1 MGKLIERFKKFKE
14 TQREKSV
21 LRKAER
27 GFRKEQGQKLRQIRL
42 EEKAERFEERQ
53 EQITKIR
60 KAQAERAKL
69 EATILK
75 AKAQQA
81 KSKREISGVR
91 KEQVRQQFQQIKTG
105 FQQQRPV
112 GAALMD
118 FGPQPARVPT
128 IKLKK
133 KKQLQRKQF
142 QRRQPPRKNIG
153 LGTSFRVV

>member
-42 EEKAERFEERQ
+42 EEKAERLQERQ
-53 EQITKIR
+53 KKITKIR
-60 KAQAERAKL
+60 KFQAERAKL

-105 FQQQRPV
+105 FQQQSPV